1 MSRWNV
7 AVLSYEGDEP
17 LCESVRDD
25 LAAAWRTA
33 PAPIM
38 TCAPAE
44 SLDQSRLGHCSAA
57 VLVIGRPVPESRVLR
72 LLSQFEE
79 CGVPVLSLVDEP
91 LAADNPHEL
100 AGALVG
106 DLHAAPAVNAALL
119 NGLLH
124 RQRHVLR
131 LRQEAAIAQRFQG
144 GLNGEMSRMH
154 DELQLASII
163 QRDLLPREMPRV
175 HGVEF
180 AVLWRPVNYVSGDI
194 YEIARLDEDHVGL
207 FLADAVG
214 HGVPAAL
221 MTMVL
226 CQSLRPIERIGA
238 AQRLRPP
245 SEVLAQLNQAMIHR
259 QSGHT
264 RFATAVY
271 GVLDC
276 RSRVLTIA
284 GAGHPPPLL
293 LSADGSC
300 TEIKTPGGL
309 LGVFP
314 DEAFGQVEVEIDL
327 GDRVIVF
334 SDGFE
339 QAFPNPEANLAAQ
352 RLPTA
357 RYRPEIERLARAGSA
372 DGMIDLLGAS
382 LDEQRGSL
390 HQVDDLT
397 LICVNAGSIA
407 PAEDAGDASGR
418 TSGMTAA
425 GQR

>member
-1 MSRWNV
+1 MARWNV
-7 AVLSYEGDEP
+7 AVLSFEGDEAMG
-17 LCESVRDD
+17 EAVRDG
-25 LAAAWRTA
+25 LISSWRSA
-33 PAPIM
+33 PVPSV
-38 TCAPAE
+38 TCHSADAVEAE
-44 SLDQSRLGHCSAA
+44 RMAHLSAA
-57 VLVIGRPVPESRVLR
+57 VLIAARPIEEGRVLR
-72 LLSQFEE
+72 LLSLFEE
-79 CGVPVLSLVDEP
+79 CDVPVLSLVDAAP
-91 LAADNPHEL
+91 AADNPHEL
-100 AGALVG
+100 AGALVS
-106 DLHAAPAVNAALL
+106 DLRAPSEVNAALL
-119 NGLLH
+119 HGLLH

-131 LRQEAAIAQRFQG
+131 MRHEAALAQRFQG
-144 GLNGEMSRMH
+144 GVSGEMARIH
-154 DELQLASII
+154 EELQLASII
-163 QRDLLPREMPRV
+163 QRDLLPRELPRV

-180 AVLWRPVNYVSGDI
+180 GVLWRPVNYVSGDI
-194 YEIARLDEDHVGL
+194 YEVVRLDEDHVGL

-226 CQSLRPIERIGA
+226 CQSLRPMEQNHHGW
-238 AQRLRPP
+238 RLRPP

-284 GAGHPPPLL
+284 GAGHPHPLL
-293 LSADGSC
+293 VSADGSC
-300 TEIKTPGGL
+300 TEIKTQGGL

-314 DEAFGQVEVEIDL
+314 DEPFDQIEVEVAL
-327 GDRVIVF
+327 GDRLVFF

-339 QAFPNPEANLAAQ
+339 QAFPHPGTNLNDR

-357 RYRPEIERLARAGSA
+357 RYRREIERLALAGTA
-372 DGMIDLLGAS
+372 EGMIEQLSAS

-397 LICVNAGSIA
+397 LICANAGPLEQPGAYSGAA
-407 PAEDAGDASGR
+407 PQRDAVSATMR
-418 TSGMTAA
+418 
-425 GQR
+425 R